1 MNLKFNVNKENL
13 KTLNAKINQA
23 YIGKGKKNLSRRALN
38 KNINISDELNTVKT
52 MNNIQKLKNKLNGI
66 IGGKKKEDLRKLE
79 EVIKNLNQENKNR
92 FLQKFKNQ
100 NISLNTL
107 LQNVEKLRKIN
118 EQKLWR

>member
-66 IGGKKKEDLRKLE
+66 IGGKKKK
-79 EVIKNLNQENKNR
+79 
-92 FLQKFKNQ
+92 
-100 NISLNTL
+100 ISGNSKKSSRT
-107 LQNVEKLRKIN
+107 
-118 EQKLWR
+118 